1 MFHVRKTPF
10 GQALFDLLYTDFFSD
25 FDKILALEQEET
37 LSFGI
42 FQPILKPYFPRWD
55 KNPSVSEW
63 TFREGAHIFKV
74 SLGKRRCRL
83 ALPADASLDLLASM
97 ILNAL
102 SFDHDHLYE
111 FSYQDHTGAQKNYLH
126 PYMSEGP
133 GADEVSLGE
142 LPLRIGQ
149 SLRFLYDFGDCWEIS
164 VALEDVDP
172 EMEIEEPVLL
182 DAKGEAPEQYPGW
195 E

>member
-25 FDKILALEQEET
+25 FDKILALEQVEP
-37 LSFGI
+37 LPFRI
-42 FQPILKPYFPRWD
+42 FQPILKLYFPRWD
-55 KNPSVSEW
+55 KNPS
-63 TFREGAHIFKV
+63 
-74 SLGKRRCRL
+74 
-83 ALPADASLDLLASM
+83 
-97 ILNAL
+97 
-102 SFDHDHLYE
+102 
-111 FSYQDHTGAQKNYLH
+111 
-126 PYMSEGP
+126 YMSEGP

-172 EMEIEEPVLL
+172 EMEIEEPVLF